1 MENEILISIIIPV
14 YNAGKYLDKLLS
26 DVTNQT
32 YQNLEIVVINDG
44 SNDES
49 PQILEDFSKKDARI
63 KVISVKNGGVSKARN
78 IGIDNA
84 NGKLIRFVDADDRV
98 PLNST
103 EYLAEAFN
111 KNIELAIGNF
121 IPIPRVPIFTG
132 EEISEQVYNSTALI
146 EKFAGCPRTYY
157 FGVLWNKMY
166 VTDIIKRNG
175 IRFRPQYEWCEDLL
189 FNMEYFNYVHNVCAI
204 NKPEGIYV
212 YATKVT
218 GSLTDKIERNEEQ
231 YNKIERERYGILYEY
246 FKNYG
251 LEEKFRLEW
260 ENVNLYYR
268 ITKLVKRSDNT
279 DSLSLRYKRFLS
291 VISKENITGIWKI
304 KRVITEI
311 L

>member
-14 YNAGKYLDKLLS
+14 YNAGKYLNKLLS
-26 DVTNQT
+26 DVINQT

-84 NGKLIRFVDADDRV
+84 HGKLIRFVDADDRV

-103 EYLAEAFN
+103 EYLVEAFN

-132 EEISEQVYNSTALI
+132 EEISEQVYNSRALI

-157 FGVLWNKMY
+157 FGVLWNKM
-166 VTDIIKRNG
+166 
-175 IRFRPQYEWCEDLL
+175 
-189 FNMEYFNYVHNVCAI
+189 
-204 NKPEGIYV
+204 
-212 YATKVT
+212 
-218 GSLTDKIERNEEQ
+218 
-231 YNKIERERYGILYEY
+231 
-246 FKNYG
+246 
-251 LEEKFRLEW
+251 
-260 ENVNLYYR
+260 
-268 ITKLVKRSDNT
+268 
-279 DSLSLRYKRFLS
+279 
-291 VISKENITGIWKI
+291 
-304 KRVITEI
+304 
-311 L
+311 